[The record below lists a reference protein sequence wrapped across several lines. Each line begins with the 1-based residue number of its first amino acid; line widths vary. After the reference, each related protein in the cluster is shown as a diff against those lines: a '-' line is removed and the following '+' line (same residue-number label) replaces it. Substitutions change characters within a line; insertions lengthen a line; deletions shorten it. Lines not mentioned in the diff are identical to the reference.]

1 MTKQRIENQM
11 KRLVVRLRKMTRSTK
26 SIMSNEIKMDEV
38 QHNAF
43 RICRKMICDSKS
55 ELIHAPISHVY
66 YIENDHYYIRFSSG
80 SVTITNGK
88 FSYYVWLPEK
98 ATDELK
104 KIFSR
109 VSQSKSNRL
118 EQRYEETTL
127 ENLKEISKTIDN
139 AQSSSNN

>member
-1 MTKQRIENQM
+1 MNKIENQL
-11 KRLVVRLRKMTRSTK
+11 KRLVVRLRRMSRSTK
-26 SIMSNEIKMDEV
+26 SIMSTEEKMDEV
-38 QHNAF
+38 QLNAF

-55 ELIHAPISHVY
+55 ELIHAPLSHIY
-66 YIENDHYYIRFSSG
+66 YVENDHYYIRFSSG

-98 ATDELK
+98 MTDDLK

-109 VSQSKSNRL
+109 VSQAKSNRL

-127 ENLKEISKTIDN
+127 ENLKEISKRLTEP
-139 AQSSSNN
+139 SEVS